1 MKSTFASAG
10 SLFFFIFLLLAFLP
24 LSQAQTLPDQTK
36 NLTTDKPV
44 FSHPAGFYTSDF
56 DLAIS
61 SAQSGTYTY
70 TVSAAGYQ
78 NVSGQATIT
87 DKDLLVTVSLPQ
99 SLPGKSMDNN
109 DFEKNLFAV
118 TFRVN
123 TSNTSVVAG
132 DKVYMSGNIVSPNWP
147 APGTV
152 STMLMQPESAGSAVY
167 VLRLNLAAGQYHYK
181 YFRNDGWDG
190 GEWGGDPNR
199 VVNVAA
205 DATINDAFANINP
218 LAPNDQLFKISFN
231 ILNALGN
238 PIPDASI
245 TFNGIVFQPGH
256 YVFGG
261 LKPAATIRYTTDG
274 SMPTETS
281 QVFSSPVSITSRTGQ
296 PNVFSLIP
304 TNNVTSGSEM
314 WRPPAGEVFKIN
326 TIRARSFAPGMQP
339 SQTISASYII
349 DQAGAN
355 RFSLP
360 VVSIMAHQ
368 GAFFNAD
375 TGIYVFGKY
384 NNYFQNADEWER
396 LTHFEY
402 FEIDGN
408 LAISQNLGVRTHGG
422 STRNRPRKSL
432 RFYARD
438 EYGESWVNYRLFPDK
453 PIFKFKRFLMR
464 NSGNDWDQAIFRDA
478 FMQSLI
484 KDMAKVDLQY
494 SQPVVAF
501 LNGEYWGVHNLRD
514 RYDSRYME
522 THYGLGELEY
532 VMLENNNVL
541 DNGNPD
547 GVAHFQELLLFLH
560 NYNMATLAHYTALQT
575 RMDVESFIDHQVAQ
589 IYFMNTDWP
598 GNNLQYWRKMTP
610 AYQPNAPYGHDGRWR
625 WMIKDTDF
633 GFGLNFGYVPG
644 VNEGP
649 AHNTLAFALSG
660 FGPGWPNPPWSTFIF
675 RRLVQSEQFRQQLI
689 NRFCD
694 FLNTSFKKEFVLAR
708 LEEYRQVYLPEMEE
722 HIHRWRTPANLN
734 TWQQHIDR
742 MANFGSQR
750 PGHLKQHIK
759 NQFALGDMAN
769 ITVSSANPAQG
780 GVRVN
785 RLLPHQIPNPF
796 TGQYFKAVPVE
807 VQAVAKPGFR
817 FSHWQGLPAGSPAL
831 ATISLTKDTTL
842 VAWFA
847 NTLIHYWHFNN
858 LAEGVLTTVAADF
871 SLNQGAV
878 ITYPGTGTGFL
889 DRTDGTLL
897 NASMGAP
904 AGYGLRVRNPSN
916 TRELIIVAP
925 STGYRELQLSFAVHR
940 TSSGAQSQQLFYS
953 ADGGQNWINVGEAYI
968 INLDYTGMSFDLS
981 AIEAINNNPN
991 LRFRIL
997 FTGEAAAGTT
1007 GNNRIDNFSI
1017 TGVSASLTLNPAN
1030 PPAAVLNTFYG
1041 GHTFSVSGGTSPFTF
1056 KLASGMLPQGIS
1068 LAPNG
1073 TLSGT
1078 PIQAG
1083 AFNFI
1088 IEVTDKDGATDSKP
1102 FVLIV
1107 DEKALIHYWNF
1118 NNLPDQV
1125 FTNVSSDI
1133 SLSGSGSISYP
1144 GTGAGYLDRTDGTL
1158 LNARRNAP
1166 AGFGL
1171 RVRNPSSTREMIIV
1185 APSAGYSNLVLS
1197 FGVHRTNNGAQQQ
1210 ELYYSADN
1218 GANWL
1223 MIGEQYA
1230 IAENYET
1237 KTFDLGTIAAVN
1249 NNPELRFRI
1258 LFKGEAAAGASGN
1271 NRFDNIA
1278 LEGTSLSVGINE
1290 RLNRAFKHH
1299 NFPNPFSNST
1309 TISFEVTDPGQV
1321 KVAVYDIGGRLIE
1334 VLTQKWHE
1342 PGYHEIN
1349 FDAAALPGG
1358 VYIYRIIT
1366 GQGVSSSRILK
1377 IN

>member
-1 MKSTFASAG
+1 MKSTFTPLV
-10 SLFFFIFLLLAFLP
+10 SLMVTILFLP
-24 LSQAQTLPDQTK
+24 AILALGHAQSLTDQTK
-36 NLTTDKPV
+36 TLTAGKPV
-44 FSHPAGFYTSDF
+44 FSHPAGFYTSGF
-56 DLAIS
+56 DLVIS
-61 SAQSGTYTY
+61 SFQSGTYSY

-87 DKDLLVTVSLPQ
+87 DRDLVVTVSLPQ
-99 SLPGKSMDNN
+99 SPPGKSPDNIGVV
-109 DFEKNLFAV
+109 KNLHAV

-123 TSNTSVVAG
+123 TSNTSVIDG
-132 DKVYMSGNIVSPNWP
+132 DKVYMSGTMTLPSWP
-147 APGTV
+147 VPGTV
-152 STMLMQPESAGSAVY
+152 SNLLMQPESPGSAVF
-167 VLRLNLAAGQYHYK
+167 VINLNLAAGQYHYK
-181 YFRNDGWDG
+181 YFRNDGWGG
-190 GEWGGDPNR
+190 GEWSGDPNR
-199 VVNVAA
+199 VVNIASDAIIA
-205 DATINDAFANINP
+205 DTFSSVSSAMP
-218 LAPNDQLFKISFN
+218 PGQLFKITFN
-231 ILNALGN
+231 VLDPEGN
-238 PIPDASI
+238 PIADASI
-245 TFNGIVFQPGH
+245 TFNGVVFQPGH

-274 SMPTETS
+274 SIPTETS
-281 QVFSSPVSITSRTGQ
+281 QVFSSPLPMTSREGQ
-296 PNVFSLIP
+296 ANVFSLIP
-304 TNNVTSGSEM
+304 TNNVTSGTEM

-326 TIRARSFAPGMQP
+326 TIRARAFAQGMQP

-349 DQAGAN
+349 HPAGSN

-375 TGIYVFGKY
+375 SGIYVFGKH
-384 NNYFQNADEWER
+384 NNYFQSADEWER

-402 FEIDGN
+402 FENDGN

-438 EYGESWVNYRLFPDK
+438 EYGESWVNYQLFPDK

-484 KDMAKVDLQY
+484 KGMAKVDLQY

-514 RYDSRYME
+514 RYDSRYIE
-522 THYGLGELEY
+522 THYGLGEMEY
-532 VMLENNNVL
+532 VMLENNAVF
-541 DNGNPD
+541 DNGNPN
-547 GVAHFQELLLFLH
+547 GLAHFQEMLLFLH
-560 NYNMATLAHYTALQT
+560 NYNMATQAHYTALQT
-575 RMDVESFIDHQVAQ
+575 RMDVESFIDHQVVQ

-598 GNNLQYWRKMTP
+598 GNNLQYWRKMTTNF
-610 AYQPNAPYGHDGRWR
+610 QPNAPYGHDGRWR

-675 RRLVQSEQFRQQLI
+675 RRLVQNEQFRHQLI

-694 FLNTSFKKEFVLAR
+694 FLNTTFKKEFVLAR
-708 LEEYRQVYLPEMEE
+708 LEEFRQTYLPEMEE

-742 MANFGSQR
+742 MANFGSLR
-750 PGHLKQHIK
+750 PGHLKHHIK
-759 NQFALGDMAN
+759 NQFSLGDLAN

-796 TGQYFKAVPVE
+796 TGQYYKNVPVE
-807 VQAVAKPGFR
+807 VQALPKPGFR
-817 FSHWQGLPAGSPAL
+817 FSHWEGLPAGTPAQ
-831 ATISLTKDTTL
+831 TNINLTKDTIL
-842 VAWFA
+842 VAWFS

-858 LAEGVLTTVAADF
+858 LAEGALASVAADY

-878 ITYPGTGTGFL
+878 ITYPGTGAGFL

-904 AGYGLRVRNPSN
+904 AGYALRVRNPSI
-916 TRELIIVAP
+916 TRELIIEAP
-925 STGYRELQLSFAVHR
+925 STGFRELQISFAVHR
-940 TSSGAQSQQLFYS
+940 TSNGAQSQQLFYS
-953 ADGGQNWINVGEAYI
+953 ADGGQNWISAGDPYNIDLE
-968 INLDYTGMSFDLS
+968 YTVKGFDLS
-981 AIEAINNNPN
+981 TIEAINNNPN

-997 FTGEAAAGTT
+997 FAGEAAAGSS
-1007 GNNRIDNFSI
+1007 GNNRIDNIAI

-1030 PPAAVLNTFYG
+1030 PPHAVLNTFYP
-1041 GHTFSVSGGTSPFTF
+1041 GHTFSVSGGTPPFTF
-1056 KLASGMLPQGIS
+1056 RLASGILPQGIS

-1078 PIQAG
+1078 PLQAG
-1083 AFNFI
+1083 SFNLI

-1102 FVLIV
+1102 FVLMV

-1125 FTNVSSDI
+1125 FTHVASDI
-1133 SLSGSGSISYP
+1133 SLAGNGNITYP

-1158 LNARRNAP
+1158 LNARQHAP

-1171 RVRNPSSTREMIIV
+1171 RVRNPSNTREMIIV
-1185 APSAGYSNLVLS
+1185 APSTGYSNLVFS
-1197 FGVHRTNNGAQQQ
+1197 FSVHRTNNGAQLQ
-1210 ELYYSADN
+1210 ELYYSADE
-1218 GANWL
+1218 GATWTI
-1223 MIGEQYA
+1223 IGQQYA

-1237 KTFDLGTIAAVN
+1237 KTFDLGAIDAVN
-1249 NNPELRFRI
+1249 NNPGLRFRI
-1258 LFKGEAAAGASGN
+1258 LFKGDAAAGTSGN

-1290 RLNRAFKHH
+1290 KLNRDFNHH
-1299 NFPNPFSNST
+1299 NYPNPFRNGT
-1309 TISFEVTDPGQV
+1309 TISFNVSDPGKV
-1321 KVAVYDIGGRLIE
+1321 WVAVFDNGGRLIKILSE
-1334 VLTQKWHE
+1334 KWLE
-1342 PGYHEIN
+1342 PGLHE
-1349 FDAAALPGG
+1349 FDFDGGGLPGG

-1366 GQGVSSSRILK
+1366 GYGVSSGRMLK